1 MKNIIT
7 ILLFFISLV
16 GLGQI
21 SGKVEYEIEI
31 GDDPRFLLHE
41 GLTEIMRSGQTLSND
56 LTFNLYFKENQ
67 SYFEINNS
75 PINYLYYVNLFMAAS
90 TDPECT
96 CYSDLKDQIFSC
108 VIYNRF
114 LDEEFILEDK
124 NDFQWEITNEE
135 KEIQNLKV
143 FKAIGKTRNN
153 ERIEAWFTPEIPV
166 NAGPENF
173 MGLPGLIL
181 ELQVLYTKYICKKI
195 EFTNAYDSKI
205 VKATGKGIINY
216 KNFDEQIQKQHNFLM
231 NQ

>member
-75 PINYLYYVNLFMAAS
+75 PINYLYYVNLFR
-90 TDPECT
+90 
-96 CYSDLKDQIFSC
+96 L
-108 VIYNRF
+108 YNC
-114 LDEEFILEDK
+114 
-124 NDFQWEITNEE
+124 
-135 KEIQNLKV
+135 
-143 FKAIGKTRNN
+143 
-153 ERIEAWFTPEIPV
+153 
-166 NAGPENF
+166 
-173 MGLPGLIL
+173 
-181 ELQVLYTKYICKKI
+181 LQRPQV
-195 EFTNAYDSKI
+195 
-205 VKATGKGIINY
+205 
-216 KNFDEQIQKQHNFLM
+216 
-231 NQ
+231 

>member
-90 TDPECT
+90 TDPECS
-96 CYSDLKDQIFSC
+96 CYSDLKNQIFSC

-143 FKAIGKTRNN
+143 FKAIGKTRDNQK
-153 ERIEAWFTPEIPV
+153 IEAWFTPEIPV

-181 ELQVLYTKYICKKI
+181 ELQIDYAKYICKKI
-195 EFTNAYDSKI
+195 DFTNQYNSKI
-205 VKATGKGIINY
+205 LKPTEAEVISYEDYDNLRKKMDEFF
-216 KNFDEQIQKQHNFLM
+216 KNQ
-231 NQ
+231 